1 MRQVFL
7 EKWVRQSDELHH
19 GMTPPNT
26 TDWYLTEN
34 EQRGCVLPPPRH
46 LLFIHLVFPLPCLF
60 SVRFSVD
67 TENPIRACLSDK
79 KTMIKLWKKNTS
91 WRHIGRF
98 NYINLIRRKFQ
109 NIITVKYCASPLPQ
123 TFIILNLWI
132 LMRTSVKTGSVRPY
146 FQGNRGHSYLLHQ
159 YPCWQVAQNISAFC
173 TSGFMDQM
181 FSSSSPKTSFLP
193 SGAWG
198 TEEQLRLEASF
209 KVCTHIFPSIKSTSW
224 YNGLI

>member
-1 MRQVFL
+1 
-7 EKWVRQSDELHH
+7 
-19 GMTPPNT
+19 MTPPNT

-34 EQRGCVLPPPRH
+34 ERGVAFSLR
-46 LLFIHLVFPLPCLF
+46 LVIFCLF
-60 SVRFSVD
+60 TWFSLRPACSVFSSVWILKIPSALVWG
-67 TENPIRACLSDK
+67 TK
-79 KTMIKLWKKNTS
+79 KRWSSCGKKNTS

-98 NYINLIRRKFQ
+98 NYINLIRRNFQ

-123 TFIILNLWI
+123 TLIILNLWI
-132 LMRTSVKTGSVRPY
+132 LMRTSVETGSVRPY

-193 SGAWG
+193 SGARG